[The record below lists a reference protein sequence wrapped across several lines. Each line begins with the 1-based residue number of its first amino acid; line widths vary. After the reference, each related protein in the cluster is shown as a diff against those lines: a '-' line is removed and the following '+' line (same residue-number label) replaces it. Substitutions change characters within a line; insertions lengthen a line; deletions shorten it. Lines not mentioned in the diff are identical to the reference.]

1 MYMVSPTQLADSFLE
16 CHTPLQINMVI
27 VLYPFGCWCN
37 FSRYKNMFG
46 LRVHLNKNY
55 KTNWNRNFAEVFYRC
70 SSKQIH
76 HSVPC
81 QQGQMPHTGHSQF
94 NRGHSATIQQKVIMF
109 LVWFSTNIFLLSSQ
123 DKTTILLYWKMQK
136 SF

>member
-16 CHTPLQINMVI
+16 CHTPQQINMVI

-70 SSKQIH
+70 SSK
-76 HSVPC
+76 
-81 QQGQMPHTGHSQF
+81 
-94 NRGHSATIQQKVIMF
+94 
-109 LVWFSTNIFLLSSQ
+109 
-123 DKTTILLYWKMQK
+123 
-136 SF
+136 